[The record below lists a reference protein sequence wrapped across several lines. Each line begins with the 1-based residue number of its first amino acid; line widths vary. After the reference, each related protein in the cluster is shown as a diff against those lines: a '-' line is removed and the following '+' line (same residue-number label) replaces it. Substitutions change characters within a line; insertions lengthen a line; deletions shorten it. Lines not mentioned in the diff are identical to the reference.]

1 MGAEPFGDTPRISCS
16 PLTQAISFLRM
27 CIPHPT
33 PKPPLL
39 WGDPFQ
45 NFKPLIQAAGHRI
58 EVNQRARRPPPQS
71 LSSSLGS
78 LA

>member
-1 MGAEPFGDTPRISCS
+1 MGAEPFGDTPSISCS
-16 PLTQAISFLRM
+16 PITQAISFFLLF
-27 CIPHPT
+27 IPYPT

-45 NFKPLIQAAGHRI
+45 NLKSLIQAAGYRI
-58 EVNQRARRPPPQS
+58 KVNQRARLPPRQP